1 MVPTTNLPY
10 GTILYVLVLFNVNAW
25 KRTEIEDQIT
35 MSTETNPDA
44 AAIAD
49 MESELRQLR
58 QQNKEL
64 RSRLDVVLSTTATSQ
79 LPQAVA
85 AREKATSNKA
95 ADDEYQLFRTPEH
108 TPKKSQ
114 AIKGAAAAAP
124 PEINNIYSVE
134 MTELELLHT
143 HKITPRLTVKK
154 NIDGGGHYA
163 RIAAPAQSIG
173 ARDEEDP
180 TKTTTANED
189 DSDSSSGDVF
199 IDDDS
204 HNKHQS
210 RRYNK
215 DNNGSIISASSLI
228 ATSHTFPTFKNQIQ
242 ERAGWLIGLL
252 FFQSC
257 SSFIIANN
265 EKFLQTHMVIVQ
277 FLTMLVGAGGNAG
290 NQSAVGVI
298 RGLAVGIINAH
309 TWRDYLKQEAKM
321 AAGLSF
327 LIGLTGFIRAAMF
340 RTPWGETIAIT
351 ASVSIIVVTSVAIGS
366 TLPLA
371 MKKVG
376 IDPAHSS
383 TTIQVVMDILGVL
396 ITVCVSSFV
405 LSFAVFQTE
414 SDKSIDDDAV
424 FEVDTA
430 NVGG

>member
-1 MVPTTNLPY
+1 MQTPTN
-10 GTILYVLVLFNVNAW
+10 
-25 KRTEIEDQIT
+25 
-35 MSTETNPDA
+35 A
-44 AAIAD
+44 AAVAD

-64 RSRLDVVLSTTATSQ
+64 RSRLEVLTNNSKHEQAAGGRKSRRSTTPPNNVT
-79 LPQAVA
+79 LA
-85 AREKATSNKA
+85 AS
-95 ADDEYQLFRTPEH
+95 ADDNYQLYRTPNQ
-108 TPKKSQ
+108 TPEQNKDVAKNITDDDNKSRGV
-114 AIKGAAAAAP
+114 KMNSRLLH
-124 PEINNIYSVE
+124 EVE
-134 MTELELLHT
+134 MGTLES
-143 HKITPRLTVKK
+143 HKSRQQQHLKMKK
-154 NIDGGGHYA
+154 NRDGGGNYE
-163 RIAAPAQSIG
+163 RAPSHG
-173 ARDEEDP
+173 AGDEEEPALIIND
-180 TKTTTANED
+180 NGD
-189 DSDSSSGDVF
+189 DSDAF

-210 RRYNK
+210 RRNK
-215 DNNGSIISASSLI
+215 NQGISSSSSGI
-228 ATSHTFPTFKNQIQ
+228 AATSHNFPPFTEQIR

-257 SSFIIANN
+257 SSFIIAYN
-265 EKFLQTHMVIVQ
+265 EQFLQTHMVIVQ

-298 RGLAVGIINAH
+298 RGLAVGIINGH
-309 TWRDYLKQEAKM
+309 TWKAYLKQEAKM
-321 AAGLSF
+321 ALGLSF

-351 ASVSIIVVTSVAIGS
+351 TSVSIIVVTSVAIGS

-405 LSFAVFQTE
+405 MSFQVFQSET
-414 SDKSIDDDAV
+414 DQGTDDAYKI
-424 FEVDTA
+424 DTA
-430 NVGG
+430 DVGG

>member
-1 MVPTTNLPY
+1 MTCRQHKHNDNALSGRECWRFRLWGYGYGYDSTSTYHMLWYLQPTYRMVPT
-10 GTILYVLVLFNVNAW
+10 ILYVLFNVNAW
-25 KRTEIEDQIT
+25 KRTEIEDQIIT

-210 RRYNK
+210 REK
-215 DNNGSIISASSLI
+215 SC
-228 ATSHTFPTFKNQIQ
+228 P
-242 ERAGWLIGLL
+242 LL
-252 FFQSC
+252 
-257 SSFIIANN
+257 
-265 EKFLQTHMVIVQ
+265 
-277 FLTMLVGAGGNAG
+277 
-290 NQSAVGVI
+290 
-298 RGLAVGIINAH
+298 
-309 TWRDYLKQEAKM
+309 
-321 AAGLSF
+321 
-327 LIGLTGFIRAAMF
+327 
-340 RTPWGETIAIT
+340 
-351 ASVSIIVVTSVAIGS
+351 
-366 TLPLA
+366 
-371 MKKVG
+371 
-376 IDPAHSS
+376 
-383 TTIQVVMDILGVL
+383 
-396 ITVCVSSFV
+396 
-405 LSFAVFQTE
+405 
-414 SDKSIDDDAV
+414 
-424 FEVDTA
+424 
-430 NVGG
+430 